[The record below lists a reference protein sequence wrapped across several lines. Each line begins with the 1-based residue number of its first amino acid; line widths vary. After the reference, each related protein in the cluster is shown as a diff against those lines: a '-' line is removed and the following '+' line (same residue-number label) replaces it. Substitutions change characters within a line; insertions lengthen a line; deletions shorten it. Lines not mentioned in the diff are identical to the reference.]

1 MTVIDQRLPVRIV
14 DGSDPRGE
22 HPVAEDVEQAANEQ
36 EPAPDQT
43 EHRELT
49 VALNELRAEL
59 MEQIEDRTV
68 ELQAGQADLSA
79 QVDTLTEL
87 MKVSCPPTSAWR

>member
-1 MTVIDQRLPVRIV
+1 
-14 DGSDPRGE
+14 
-22 HPVAEDVEQAANEQ
+22 
-36 EPAPDQT
+36 
-43 EHRELT
+43 
-49 VALNELRAEL
+49 